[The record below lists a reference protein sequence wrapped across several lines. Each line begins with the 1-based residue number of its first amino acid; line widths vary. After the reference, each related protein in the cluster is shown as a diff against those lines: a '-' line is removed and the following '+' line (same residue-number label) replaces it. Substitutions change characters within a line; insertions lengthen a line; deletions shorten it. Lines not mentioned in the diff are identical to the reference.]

1 MNGKLLYFFV
11 AVTLLPITKETFGQ
25 APDLGAASGFALF
38 TAVGS
43 LDNTGA
49 STVAG
54 DIGSNTYAVTGFPP
68 GTVVGT
74 IYYPP
79 NPVLAQAA
87 IDVTNAY
94 AYLSTLGGSV
104 LGVGLGNGQI
114 LTPGVYNT
122 GAAST
127 LNGSLILDGQNDP
140 DAVFIIRIGGAFATG
155 NSSAITLINLASS
168 CNVYWQIG
176 GQFDLGDGSVFRGTI
191 IVDGAINLVGTSYLN
206 GRALSKAG
214 AISLIDNSVN
224 FLPAAAGTVSGTAVV
239 CQGQKGV
246 IFSIPAIANAT
257 SYIWTIPSGA
267 TITSGANTNSITV
280 DFTISAV
287 SGDVTVQGSNSCG
300 TGIVSATYAVT
311 VNYLPITSLIWH
323 F

>member
-1 MNGKLLYFFV
+1 MSGKLLYFFI
-11 AVTLLPITKETFGQ
+11 AVSLMSLPKGIFGQ
-25 APDLGAASGFALF
+25 APDLGAASDFALF
-38 TAVGS
+38 TAVGA
-43 LDNTGA
+43 LDNTGV
-49 STVAG
+49 STVTG
-54 DIGSNTYAVTGFPP
+54 DVGSNTYAATGFPP

-74 IYYPP
+74 IYNPP
-79 NPVLAQAA
+79 DPKLAQAA
-87 IDVTNAY
+87 TDVINAY
-94 AYLSTLGGSV
+94 TYLSTLGGSV

-127 LNGSLILDGQNDP
+127 LNGNLILDGQNDP

-155 NSSAITLINLASS
+155 GSSTVTLIDSASA

-176 GQFDLGDGSVFRGTI
+176 GQFDLGDGSIFRGTS

-206 GRALSKAG
+206 GRALSKGG
-214 AISLIDNSVN
+214 AISLVANTVN

-239 CQGQKGV
+239 CQGQTGV
-246 IFSIPAIANAT
+246 IFSVPAIANAT
-257 SYIWTIPSGA
+257 SYSWTIPSGA
-267 TITSGANTNSITV
+267 TITSGANSNSITV
-280 DFTISAV
+280 DFSISSV
-287 SGDVTVQGSNSCG
+287 SGNITVQGINSCG
-300 TGIVSATYAVT
+300 TGTVSATYAVT